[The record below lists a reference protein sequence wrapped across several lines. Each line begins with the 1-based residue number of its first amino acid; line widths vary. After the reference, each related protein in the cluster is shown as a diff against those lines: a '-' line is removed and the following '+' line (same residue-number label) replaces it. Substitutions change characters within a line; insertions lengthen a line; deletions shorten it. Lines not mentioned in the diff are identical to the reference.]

1 MNRLIAILILT
12 GATALN
18 AATATREVTTQTLMP
33 KVTVALQQALAIENA
48 QLVLET
54 TRPLAALKV
63 PEKANVAVKIVAG
76 PPAGAAAFMRTRYA
90 VLVDGQSVGEWDG
103 FFKAQLF
110 KHVWVTGQ
118 IASRSASLDT
128 VKLERKRVN
137 VIHLREGVWE
147 GQPDATHQLTQGI
160 SAGQILQPRHVRRT
174 PAVLRNQ
181 PVKGVYSLRA
191 LTILLD
197 LVALED
203 GAPGEYIKVRNTK
216 SFKVLR
222 AKVIDKNSVQLNN

>member
-1 MNRLIAILILT
+1 MNRMIAILFLAA
-12 GATALN
+12 ATTLN
-18 AATATREVTTQTLMP
+18 AATVTREINTQSLMP
-33 KVTVALQQALAIENA
+33 KVTTALQRALAIHDA

-54 TRPLAALKV
+54 TRPLAPIKV
-63 PEKANVAVKIVAG
+63 PEKAVVEVKIVAG
-76 PPAGAAAFMRTRYA
+76 PPSGAAAFMRTRYA
-90 VLVDGQSVGEWDG
+90 VLVNGQSVGEWDG

-110 KHVWVTGQ
+110 KDVWVTGQ

-137 VIHLREGVWE
+137 IIHLREGVWE
-147 GQPDATHQLTQGI
+147 GKPDATHQLTQGI

-181 PVKGVYSLRA
+181 TVKGVYSLRA
-191 LTILLD
+191 LTILVD

-203 GAPGEYIKVRNTK
+203 GAPGDFIKVRNAK
-216 SFKVLR
+216 SYKTLR
-222 AKVIDKNSVQLNN
+222 GKVIDRNSVQLSN